1 MSKEYETHL
10 GFIGDE
16 CLNADI
22 EERNLHCF
30 FYSRFALFETNGLF
44 LMILMGNEQAPL

>member
-1 MSKEYETHL
+1 MSKEYETYL

-16 CLNADI
+16 CLNSDI

-30 FYSRFALFETNGLF
+30 FTPDLLSL
-44 LMILMGNEQAPL
+44 ILMDSF